1 MKKAIAIL
9 LALITLC
16 LSLNA
21 CIRADASN
29 LVSDVKPNSVT
40 PLDDLSAGSA
50 AVTDFSLR
58 LFRQAMEEGENTLI
72 SPLSVLYA
80 LSMTANGAAGETR
93 TQMESVLGLDTDTLN
108 QWLYTYQR
116 QLSQDKN
123 ATLSLANSVWFR
135 DDPSFSILPEF
146 LQTSADYYGADIYQA
161 AFDAATCREINGWV
175 KKNTDGMIPQILD
188 RIPEDAVMYLV
199 NALAFDAK
207 WEDAYKASW
216 VYSGTFTTESG
227 EARTVDMM
235 HSNEYAYLEDENA
248 IGLIKY
254 YKGKSYAF
262 AALLP
267 NEGIS
272 VADYI
277 STLTGA
283 HLQELLKKPED
294 ITVYTTIPKFEASY
308 DVEMSQILT
317 EMGMVDAFDYR
328 VADFSRM
335 GSCTENN
342 LCISRVLH
350 KTFLSVTEKGTKAA
364 AATAVEMNAEG
375 AAYVEEHKTVTLNRP
390 FVYLLIDCE
399 NHIPI
404 FIGTLMDVNG
414 G

>member
-9 LALITLC
+9 LTLTTLC
-16 LSLNA
+16 LSLTA

-29 LVSDVKPNSVT
+29 LVSDIKQNSVT

-80 LSMTANGAAGETR
+80 LSMTANGAAGETL

-108 QWLYTYQR
+108 QWLYSYQR
-116 QLSQDKN
+116 QLSQNKN
-123 ATLSLANSVWFR
+123 ATLSMANSVWFR

-161 AFDAATCREINGWV
+161 AFDATTCREINGWV

-188 RIPEDAVMYLV
+188 RIPEDAVMYLL
-199 NALAFDAK
+199 NALAFDAE

-283 HLQELLKKPED
+283 HLQELLKDPED
-294 ITVYTTIPKFEASY
+294 ITVYATIPKFEASY
-308 DVEMSQILT
+308 DMEMSQILA

-364 AATAVEMNAEG
+364 AATTVEMNAEG
-375 AAYVEEHKTVTLNRP
+375 AAYVEEHKTVILNRP